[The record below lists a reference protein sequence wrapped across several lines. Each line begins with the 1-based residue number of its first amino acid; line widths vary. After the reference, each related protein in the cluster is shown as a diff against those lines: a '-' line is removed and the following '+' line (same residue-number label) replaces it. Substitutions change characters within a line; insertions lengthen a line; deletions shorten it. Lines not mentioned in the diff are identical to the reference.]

1 MKKSVLVMFHLLF
14 WIFSG
19 LLVTLG
25 FQLLSIPAHIF
36 GGKGPGI
43 LENLAVLSIVLPI
56 GACIFYV
63 SYFSLNFFIK
73 QTSRFIWIALF
84 YTLFVIVLIVNDKYG
99 ISTGSANETER
110 IDFLSI
116 LLLLIPFLYF
126 NTFGFLFRTFIEWFK
141 DRKIKAE
148 LQKDKIESQLELLKS
163 KLNPHFL
170 FNTLNNIDILIQDEP
185 NKASEYLK
193 KLSEIL
199 RFMLYETNTERI
211 LLSNEIEH
219 IKKYIDLQKIRTSNN
234 DFVDLQVVG
243 DSSDR
248 QIAPMI
254 FVHFIENAF
263 KYATNKKI
271 KNAISVKFEILDKSV
286 SFMCKNHIDSIDLT
300 TKEKNGIGIQLIKQ
314 RLDLVYKTDYVLNI
328 VEKDSWYI
336 VNLDIKL
343 TND

>member
-1 MKKSVLVMFHLLF
+1 MFHLLF

-19 LLVTLG
+19 LIVTLG

-36 GGKGPGI
+36 GGKSPSI

-56 GACIFYV
+56 GACIFYTF
-63 SYFSLNFFIK
+63 YFALNFFIK
-73 QTSRFIWIALF
+73 RTSRFIWIPLF
-84 YTLFVIVLIVNDKYG
+84 YTIFIIVLIVNEKYG
-99 ISTGSANETER
+99 ISTGPKTKSER

-170 FNTLNNIDILIQDEP
+170 FNTLNNIDILILDEP

-211 LLSNEIEH
+211 PLLNEIEH

-234 DFVDLQVVG
+234 DFIDFQVVG
-243 DSSDR
+243 DSVER
-248 QIAPMI
+248 YIAPMI

-263 KYATNKKI
+263 KYANNKKI
-271 KNAISVKFEILDKSV
+271 KNAVSVKFEISDNSV
-286 SFMCKNHIDSIDLT
+286 SFMCKNHFDSLELT
-300 TKEKNGIGIQLIKQ
+300 TKKNNGIGIQLIKQ
-314 RLDLVYKTDYVLNI
+314 RLDLVYKTNYSLNI
-328 VEKDSWYI
+328 VEKDNWYI
-336 VNLDIKL
+336 VNLYIKL